1 MTLSLKPSHLKRYR
15 DILRL
20 FIKYGRADLIR
31 AADLDES
38 FEESPSPGGAAKA
51 EDLAADFEAM
61 GPTFIKLGQLLSTRT
76 DLLPS
81 AYIQSLS
88 RLRDHVDPVPGEQML
103 ATIEED
109 LGVKV
114 SRAFPDFE
122 LKPLATASLGQVH
135 HARLRDGRDVV
146 VKVQRPDVRRRVLED
161 MEALGELAGLLDR
174 HTELGSRIH
183 FEGLLDEFRRSL
195 LRELDYRQE
204 ARHLLTIAENLKE
217 FDRILVPRPVED
229 FSSSRVLTMD
239 YISGFRVS
247 DLNPL
252 ARVEL
257 DGDALA
263 EQLFRAYLKQILV
276 DGFLHADPHPGNVF
290 VTDDG
295 RLALLDLGMVVRL
308 PPGLQNRLV
317 TLILAIGEGRSEETA
332 DALLDISETKDHIDR
347 AALIRRLSDLIGR
360 FHESQLKDLNMGRVL
375 VEITRSSLD
384 NGLRL
389 PSEFSMVGQTLLKL
403 DAVGRI
409 LAPEFDTNEAI
420 RNNALSLLHRRI
432 WKEESLG
439 GLFKTALAFK
449 EFAGQF
455 PARAGRILDLVAE
468 NRLKVQVDAIDEQYL
483 MTGLQKIAN
492 RVTLGL
498 VLAAL
503 IIGAALLM
511 RIETT
516 FRLLGYPALAILLFL
531 GAAIGIGLL
540 AFNIVF
546 RDDPPPD
553 DSPADRASP

>member
-15 DILRL
+15 DILKL
-20 FIKYGRADLIR
+20 FIKYGRGDLIR
-31 AADLDES
+31 AAELDEEV
-38 FEESPSPGGAAKA
+38 EEPVAPGASAKA

-76 DLLPS
+76 DLLHAP
-81 AYIQSLS
+81 YIQSLS
-88 RLRDHVDPVPGEQML
+88 RLRDHVDPVPGEHML

-114 SRAFPDFE
+114 SRAFPDFD

-135 HARLRDGRDVV
+135 RARLRDGRDVV

-161 MEALGELAGLLDR
+161 MAALGEIAGLLDR
-174 HTELGSRIH
+174 HTELGRRIH

-217 FDRILVPRPVED
+217 FDRILVPRPFED
-229 FSSSRVLTMD
+229 FSSARVLTMD

-247 DLNPL
+247 DLTPV

-257 DGDALA
+257 DGNALA

-290 VTDDG
+290 VTEDG

-308 PPGLQNRLV
+308 PPGLQNRLA
-317 TLILAIGEGRSEETA
+317 TLILAIGEGRAEETA
-332 DALLDISETKDHIDR
+332 DSLLDISETKDHIDR

-360 FHESQLKDLNMGRVL
+360 FHESPLKDLNMGRVL

-384 NGLRL
+384 SGLRL

-409 LAPEFDTNEAI
+409 LAPEFDANEAI
-420 RNNALSLLHRRI
+420 RSNALSLLHRRI

-439 GLFKTALAFK
+439 GLFKTALALK
-449 EFAGQF
+449 DFAAQF

-511 RIETT
+511 RIETS
-516 FRLLGYPALAILLFL
+516 FRLFGYPALAILLFL
-531 GAAIGIGLL
+531 GAAIGIGRL
-540 AFNIVF
+540 AFDIVF
-546 RDDPPPD
+546 RDDPAPEDTPANPP
-553 DSPADRASP
+553 SA